1 MKTIELN
8 DGEQQALLQLI
19 DIAVKSAGLNV
30 AEAAAVLAVKIG
42 GKNQSGPEVVDS
54 EPQFAEP
61 ETSIEPPTEEIQ
73 EINAEGDIE

>member
-8 DGEQQALLQLI
+8 DGEQQALVQLI

-30 AEAAAVLAVKIG
+30 AEAAAVLAAKVG
-42 GKNQSGPEVVDS
+42 RPNEVEPEVDA

-61 ETSIEPPTEEIQ
+61 EASIEPPTDQ
-73 EINAEGDIE
+73 ED

>member
-30 AEAAAVLAVKIG
+30 AQAATVLAGKIG
-42 GKNQSGPEVVDS
+42 GDNQGEPEVDS
-54 EPQFAEP
+54 APQFAEP
-61 ETSIEPPTEEIQ
+61 ETSIEPPTEENT
-73 EINAEGDIE
+73 EITATTSDE